1 METAR
6 ILLVDDEPMNLHV
19 LIEALKDSYELLVAT
34 SGNEAIKLAGSEP
47 QPGLILLDIMMP
59 EIDGYEVI
67 GNLKDNAKTKDIPVI
82 FVSALSEAEDEA
94 KGLALGAVDY
104 ITKPFNL
111 RIAKARIKTHL
122 DLRGMHFLVEELLKE
137 RTRELNE
144 TQKEYMKLFHLKH

>member
-47 QPGLILLDIMMP
+47 QPDLILLDIMMP
-59 EIDGYEVI
+59 EMDGYEVI
-67 GNLKDNAKTKDIPVI
+67 GKLKDNAQTKDIPVI

-94 KGLALGAVDY
+94 KGLGFGAVDY

-144 TQKEYMKLFHLKH
+144 TQKEYMKLFHLKD